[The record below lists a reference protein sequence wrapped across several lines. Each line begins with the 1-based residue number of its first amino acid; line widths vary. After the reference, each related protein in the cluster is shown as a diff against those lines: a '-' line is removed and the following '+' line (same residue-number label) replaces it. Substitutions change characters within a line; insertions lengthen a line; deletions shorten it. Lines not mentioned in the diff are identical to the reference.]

1 MDRLKN
7 PFSRTRG
14 LADYSGQGGVTMA
27 KRIQTSTTG
36 MTRRELFRMVAA
48 GAAILAGGG
57 ARGAENRTPLKRPIP
72 RSGEMLPAVGLGSWL
87 TFDVGTSP
95 TERAPL
101 REVLQKYVE
110 LGGSVVDTAPM
121 YGRAESV
128 IGDLVNELG
137 VRNRLFLATKVWT
150 EGREAGIRQM
160 ETSLRRLR
168 TTRLDLMQVH
178 NLVDVDTQLRT
189 LRAWKQQGR
198 IRYLGITH
206 YTASAYAALERLM
219 KSEELDF
226 VQFNYSMDER
236 EAEQRLLPLAQAR
249 GIAVIVN
256 RPFERAGLFGKVRG
270 VPLPAWA
277 AEFDCSSWAQ
287 FFLKYI
293 LAHPAVTCV
302 IPATSK
308 VKHLEDNMQAGLG
321 RLPDAKTRE
330 KMVAFLKTL

>member
-1 MDRLKN
+1 MR
-7 PFSRTRG
+7 RR
-14 LADYSGQGGVTMA
+14 M
-27 KRIQTSTTG
+27 QTSTTG
-36 MTRRELFRMVAA
+36 MTRRELFRIVAA
-48 GAAILAGGG
+48 GAALLAAGG
-57 ARGAENRTPLKRPIP
+57 ARGAGSRTPLKRPIP
-72 RSGEMLPAVGLGSWL
+72 RSGEMLPAVGLGTSL

-95 TERAPL
+95 AERAPL
-101 REVLQKYVE
+101 REVLQKFVE

-128 IGDLVNELG
+128 VGDLVHELG
-137 VRNRLFLATKVWT
+137 VRDRLFLATKVWT
-150 EGREAGIRQM
+150 EGRQAGIHQM
-160 ETSLRRLR
+160 ETSMQRLR

-178 NLVDVDTQLRT
+178 NLVDVDTQLQT
-189 LRAWKQQGR
+189 LRAWKRQGR

-206 YTASAYAALERLM
+206 YTAGAYAALERLM

-236 EAEQRLLPLAQAR
+236 EAEQRLLPLAQER

-270 VPLPAWA
+270 ISLPDWA

-321 RLPDAKTRE
+321 RLPDAKMRE
-330 KMVAFLKTL
+330 KMVAYLNTL